1 MCRAGGA
8 PAGEGP
14 KLAHARLWLWET
26 LTGGLPS
33 KHPHSFVLTIPNSS
47 PATPASRVASPH
59 RQRDGSRSTPA
70 GCSTPTAAATSRSP
84 GHLVTWSPDG
94 EGIAL
99 RYVVRHHPSEDARP
113 ASTAPSRV
121 RLAALLTPEELR
133 ELVNQGN
140 SLRGIAARYGISRK
154 TIHDELVAHDIPI
167 RPRDRHQRAI
177 DRDWLHEQYVT
188 TRRTTAEIARASG

>member
-1 MCRAGGA
+1 M
-8 PAGEGP
+8 
-14 KLAHARLWLWET
+14 
-26 LTGGLPS
+26 
-33 KHPHSFVLTIPNSS
+33 
-47 PATPASRVASPH
+47 
-59 RQRDGSRSTPA
+59 
-70 GCSTPTAAATSRSP
+70 
-84 GHLVTWSPDG
+84 
-94 EGIAL
+94 
-99 RYVVRHHPSEDARP
+99 RHHPSEDARP

-140 SLRGIAARYGISRK
+140 SLRGIAASYDISISHK
-154 TIHDELVAHDIPI
+154 TIHDELVAHNIPI